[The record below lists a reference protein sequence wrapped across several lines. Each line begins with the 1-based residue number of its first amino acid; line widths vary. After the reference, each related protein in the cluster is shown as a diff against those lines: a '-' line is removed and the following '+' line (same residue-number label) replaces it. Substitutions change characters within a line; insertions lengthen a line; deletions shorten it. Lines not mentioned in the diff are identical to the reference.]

1 MHAVQKIIKNTGV
14 IIIGNGIFRLL
25 SMFVTIYLARYLGTA
40 GFGKYS
46 FVFVFIAFFGIIA
59 DMGLRMILIREMSRE
74 PTISS
79 KLVGN
84 AYAMKMFLAIPAV
97 ALPML
102 AITFMHYPTDTT
114 YYVYVT
120 SLTLI
125 FFSFNDLYE
134 GIFQANLSMKY
145 SIIAKLSSK
154 FISFTLILL
163 VIFSHGTL
171 LQILWILVFSEAVR
185 MLINHH
191 YSRKFVRLKLKIDF
205 RLWKYLLIESMPL
218 VLSSITLIICHHTD
232 ILMLS
237 VLQGDSDVGIYS
249 AAYKLVEPLNII
261 PYALMLSL
269 FPLMS
274 RFFRSSREK
283 LIKTCG
289 LGFKYVL
296 LIVLPIV
303 ICVAILPDEI
313 ISLLYGEQFTASA
326 KVLSIL
332 IWVLVFNS
340 TNMVMG
346 NFLVSIDRQSLY
358 LFGMLF
364 GAAMN
369 VGFNFI
375 LIPMFGYNGAAI
387 VTLATGITMFVANLY
402 FISKSANYMVL
413 SLETLKLLFSG
424 LIMGV
429 TLFVLKNFNIGIVPL
444 IFIGVTIYFI
454 GLYISKA
461 FTEEDIGLFKKVIK
475 AIRE

>member
-1 MHAVQKIIKNTGV
+1 
-14 IIIGNGIFRLL
+14 
-25 SMFVTIYLARYLGTA
+25 
-40 GFGKYS
+40 
-46 FVFVFIAFFGIIA
+46 
-59 DMGLRMILIREMSRE
+59 
-74 PTISS
+74 
-79 KLVGN
+79 
-84 AYAMKMFLAIPAV
+84 
-97 ALPML
+97 
-102 AITFMHYPTDTT
+102 
-114 YYVYVT
+114 
-120 SLTLI
+120 
-125 FFSFNDLYE
+125 
-134 GIFQANLSMKY
+134 
-145 SIIAKLSSK
+145 
-154 FISFTLILL
+154 
-163 VIFSHGTL
+163 
-171 LQILWILVFSEAVR
+171 
-185 MLINHH
+185 
-191 YSRKFVRLKLKIDF
+191 
-205 RLWKYLLIESMPL
+205 
-218 VLSSITLIICHHTD
+218 
-232 ILMLS
+232 
-237 VLQGDSDVGIYS
+237 
-249 AAYKLVEPLNII
+249 
-261 PYALMLSL
+261 
-269 FPLMS
+269 MS

-387 VTLATGITMFVANLY
+387 VTLVTNIVIFVANLY